1 MQAVWRGR
9 RRCRSLGIAPS
20 CRRTALARI
29 ILLNKPFG
37 VLTQFTDR
45 AGRPTLADYVD
56 VPGVYAAG
64 RLDFDSE
71 GLVVLTD
78 DGALQHR
85 LTDPQHKLPKRYLVQ
100 VEGVAERAA
109 LERLRT
115 GVELRDGPTAPAEAR
130 VIGPPALWERT
141 PPIRTRATIPTS
153 WLEVVLREGRNR
165 QVRRMTAAVG
175 LPTLRLVRWAVGPFS
190 VEGLAPGEWRS
201 LAENRAS
208 ALLAEMAGN
217 SGPRSRPRGRRQ
229 LFRPRGPC

>member
-1 MQAVWRGR
+1 MRAVWDRAKLQGA
-9 RRCRSLGIAPS
+9 SV
-20 CRRTALARI
+20 ARI

-45 AGRPTLADYVD
+45 AGRPTLSDYVD
-56 VPGVYAAG
+56 VPGVYPAG

-78 DGALQHR
+78 DGELQHR
-85 LTDPQHKLPKRYLVQ
+85 LTDPRHKLPKRYLVQ

-115 GVELRDGPTAPAEAR
+115 GVVLRDGPTAPAQVQ
-130 VIGPPALWERT
+130 VIDPPALWERS
-141 PPIRTRATIPTS
+141 PPIRTRLTIPTS

-175 LPTLRLVRWAVGPFS
+175 LPTLRLVRWAVGPYS

-201 LAENRAS
+201 PAENRAS
-208 ALLAEMAGN
+208 ALLGETDEI
-217 SGPRSRPRGRRQ
+217 SGPRSRSRGRRQ
-229 LFRPRGPC
+229 LFRPRGSC

>member
-1 MQAVWRGR
+1 MPGRLGSRQA
-9 RRCRSLGIAPS
+9 LGAS
-20 CRRTALARI
+20 VARI
-29 ILLNKPFG
+29 ILLNKPYG

-45 AGRPTLADYVD
+45 AGRPTLSDYVD

-85 LTDPQHKLPKRYLVQ
+85 LTDPRHKLPKRYLVQ
-100 VEGVAERAA
+100 VEGVADRAA

-115 GVELRDGPTAPAEAR
+115 GVVLRDGPTAPAQVRA
-130 VIGPPALWERT
+130 IDPPALWERN
-141 PPIRTRATIPTS
+141 PPIRTRATIPTC

-175 LPTLRLVRWAVGPFS
+175 LPTLRLVRWAVGPFT

-201 LAENRAS
+201 LEENRAS
-208 ALLAEMAGN
+208 AVLADADGN
-217 SGPRSRPRGRRQ
+217 FGPRSRPRGRRQ